1 VHLNG
6 WAFKGDDI
14 LYLIVMNPLYFNLR
28 LLATQLMAVLITA
41 TSKAS
46 PPTVSAAAAVCAE
59 QLSSCSC
66 RLTDGQ
72 FIDLSPL
79 QSTPGPAFNYKAA
92 DGYTY
97 QFNPCLPFQCGSGQT
112 DAAVCQ
118 EMLRIIYTY
127 TDFGAQKSAK
137 FGIDPTNSQLYL
149 RYLSGDSTRTTT
161 VNLVCDKN
169 SAESSVSTQ
178 GASGNQ
184 LTMDLRSRYA
194 CPTATDGSNGG
205 GMSGGDVLLIIFFCL
220 VTVYLLAGILFNRY
234 SRQRSGLQ
242 MVPNL
247 EFWMSLPGLAADG
260 AVFTFLEL
268 KRLLAGRC
276 RRGGG
281 ESYDSI

>member
-1 VHLNG
+1 
-6 WAFKGDDI
+6 
-14 LYLIVMNPLYFNLR
+14 MNLLYFNLR

-41 TSKAS
+41 NIQR
-46 PPTVSAAAAVCAE
+46 PRRQQYRQLAAVCAE

-97 QFNPCLPFQCGSGQT
+97 QFNPCLPFQCSSGQT
-112 DAAVCQ
+112 DGAVCQ
-118 EMLRIIYTY
+118 EMLRIIY
-127 TDFGAQKSAK
+127 
-137 FGIDPTNSQLYL
+137 LYL

-220 VTVYLLAGILFNRY
+220 VTVYLLAGYCSTAIRDNDPG
-234 SRQRSGLQ
+234 SRWCQFGVLDVTARVGS
-242 MVPNL
+242 
-247 EFWMSLPGLAADG
+247 
-260 AVFTFLEL
+260 
-268 KRLLAGRC
+268 
-276 RRGGG
+276 
-281 ESYDSI
+281 